1 MKKMTMMMIFKSC
14 VVVIANKCSISCYT
28 CTTAAAAVCTS
39 VFMLFNSSK
48 CFSIHVLIVEIVNL
62 CPFNHLL
69 IIN

>member
-1 MKKMTMMMIFKSC
+1 MKKMIMMMIFKSC

-28 CTTAAAAVCTS
+28 CTAAAAVCTS